1 MGLLR
6 QKMNLAGGMAV
17 GELSRDLPFQLLI
30 PEAPVPDTRQTGS
43 YSTTAK
49 GFGLWIQAEGARG
62 EWDSSAGPPE
72 GSSPTWAHCLQ
83 MKYLQ
88 KSRSSLLEGWGALS
102 WAPSPKGDAMAW
114 PALFLAKP
122 QRPALT
128 LCSQFREIVRDEF
141 KLKVKSQ
148 HQLESQ

>member
-1 MGLLR
+1 
-6 QKMNLAGGMAV
+6 
-17 GELSRDLPFQLLI
+17 
-30 PEAPVPDTRQTGS
+30 
-43 YSTTAK
+43 
-49 GFGLWIQAEGARG
+49 
-62 EWDSSAGPPE
+62 
-72 GSSPTWAHCLQ
+72 
-83 MKYLQ
+83 
-88 KSRSSLLEGWGALS
+88 
-102 WAPSPKGDAMAW
+102 MAW